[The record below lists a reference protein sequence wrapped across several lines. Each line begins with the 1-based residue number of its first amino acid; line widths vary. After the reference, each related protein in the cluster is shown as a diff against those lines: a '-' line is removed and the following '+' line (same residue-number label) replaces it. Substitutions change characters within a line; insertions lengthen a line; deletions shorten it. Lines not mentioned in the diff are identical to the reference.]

1 MVNFSKNLLQ
11 KGLTLL
17 LRQQTNILSAAFI
30 IMATVLLSQ
39 VLGLIRQRLLLGTY
53 GVSVTGLYYYATS
66 LPDSLFQI
74 VISGALSSAF
84 IPVFSQY
91 LSKKEEKEGYLFA
104 SSLLSVSLTLFFV
117 ISVILFFFA
126 SQFVHLLVAPGLPS
140 GQIANIAMQ
149 MRIILLGEM
158 FFIIATFLSSI
169 LQCYNQFLIPG
180 IASALYNLG
189 IIIGIVFLAPT
200 LGIFAASWG
209 VVLGAFLFI
218 LLQVPFVLKLG
229 FRFHLILRITQ
240 GVKEVLH
247 LMWPRTIAI
256 AIANVGVLIT
266 GILISYLV
274 DGSRNLVIFDSAKT
288 LAFAPVALFGASIA
302 QAAFPV
308 LSRQA
313 ANTEEFKETLLASL
327 MQMLY
332 IILPV
337 SVLFLVLRIPLV
349 RLVYGVSKFDWPATV
364 LTGRTLAFFSLSIFA
379 QSLINL
385 LQRAFWARH
394 DTRTP
399 LIVVAISTCVMIVLS
414 LIFLFEY
421 HFGVASIA
429 LSYFLSSLVN
439 FFVLFVLLDKKTGG
453 FNKKFITLS
462 AGKIFIASGI
472 TALALYIPIKLLDQV
487 VFDTTKTINLLEL
500 TGIASI
506 CGIVIYGVLTWV
518 FKVKEAET
526 FLLMAAR
533 VGNWKDILYKKEEA
547 IEPNKVTP

>member
-1 MVNFSKNLLQ
+1 MINLSKNLLQ

-39 VLGLIRQRLLLGTY
+39 ILGLIRQRLLLATF
-53 GVSVTGLYYYATS
+53 GVSTTGLYYYATS

-84 IPVFSQY
+84 IPVFAQY
-91 LSKKEEKEGYLFA
+91 LTRKEEKEGYYFA
-104 SSLLSVSLTLFFV
+104 SSLLTVSLAIFFI
-117 ISVILFFFA
+117 ISVVLFIFA
-126 SQFVHLLVAPGLPS
+126 QQFVHWFVAPGLPHT
-140 GQIANIAMQ
+140 QIVNIASQ

-158 FFIIATFLSSI
+158 FFIIASFFSSI

-180 IASALYNLG
+180 IASALYNFG
-189 IIIGIVFLAPT
+189 IIVGIMVLSPFIGV
-200 LGIFAASWG
+200 FAASWG

-218 LLQVPFVLKLG
+218 LLQVPFVIKAG
-229 FRFHLILRITQ
+229 FQFHLILKVTH

-247 LMWPRTIAI
+247 LMWPRTISI
-256 AIANVGVLIT
+256 AIANIGVLVT

-308 LSRQA
+308 LARQRE
-313 ANTEEFKETLLASL
+313 NKEEFKQTLLASF

-337 SVLFLVLRIPLV
+337 AVLFLVLRIPLV

-385 LQRAFWARH
+385 LQRAFWALH
-394 DTRTP
+394 DTATP
-399 LIVVAISTCVMIVLS
+399 LVVVAISTVVMIVLGVV
-414 LIFLFEY
+414 FLFGY

-429 LSYFLSSLVN
+429 FAYVLSSLIN
-439 FFVLFVLLDKKTGG
+439 FVVLFILLDRKTGG
-453 FNKKFITLS
+453 FDKKFIFVS
-462 AGKIFIASGI
+462 CGKIFIATGI
-472 TALALYIPIKLLDQV
+472 TAVALYVPIKLLDQV
-487 VFDTTKTINLLEL
+487 VYDTTKTINLLEL

-506 CGIVIYGVLTWV
+506 CGIISYGVLTWL
-518 FKVKEAET
+518 FKVKEAQT
-526 FLLMAAR
+526 FILMAAR
-533 VGNWKDILYKKEEA
+533 VGNWRDVLDKKEEA
-547 IEPNKVTP
+547 IEPTKVNP

>member
-1 MVNFSKNLLQ
+1 MVNLSKKLFQ

-39 VLGLIRQRLLLGTY
+39 LLGLIRQRLLLSTF
-53 GVSVTGLYYYATS
+53 GVSTTGLYYYATS

-91 LSKKEEKEGYLFA
+91 LSKKEEREGYYFA
-104 SSLLSVSLTLFFV
+104 SSLLSVSLAFFFIISIVLFV
-117 ISVILFFFA
+117 FA
-126 SQFVHLLVAPGLPS
+126 SQFVQWFVAPGLPVS
-140 GQIANIAMQ
+140 QINDIASL

-158 FFIIATFLSSI
+158 FFIIASFFSSI
-169 LQCYNQFLIPG
+169 LQCYNQFLVPG
-180 IASALYNLG
+180 IASALYNFG
-189 IIIGIVFLAPT
+189 IILGIVFLSPF

-218 LLQVPFVLKLG
+218 IFQIPFVFRVG
-229 FRFHLILRITQ
+229 FRFHLILRITH
-240 GVKEVLH
+240 GVREVLH

-256 AIANVGVLIT
+256 AIANTGVIIT
-266 GILISYLV
+266 GILISYLA
-274 DGSRNLVIFDSAKT
+274 DGPRNLVIFDSAKT

-308 LSRQA
+308 LSRQVHDQE
-313 ANTEEFKETLLASL
+313 NFKATLLASF

-337 SVLFLVLRIPLV
+337 SVLFLVLRIPIV

-364 LTGRTLAFFSLSIFA
+364 LTGRTLAFFSLGIFA

-385 LQRAFWARH
+385 LQRAFWALH
-394 DTRTP
+394 DTATP
-399 LIVVAISTCVMIVLS
+399 LVVVAISTIVMIGSGVW
-414 LIFLFEY
+414 FLFVN
-421 HFGVASIA
+421 HSGVASIA
-429 LSYFLSSLVN
+429 AAYVLSSICN
-439 FFVLFVLLDKKTGG
+439 FVILFILLDRKTSG
-453 FNKKFITLS
+453 FDKRYVLIS
-462 AGKIFIASGI
+462 CGKIFIASAI
-472 TALALYIPIKLLDQV
+472 TAIALYIPIKLLDQV
-487 VFDTTKTINLLEL
+487 VFDTTKTINLIAL

-506 CGIVIYGVLTWV
+506 CGIIIYGLLTWL
-518 FKVKEAET
+518 FRVKEADT

-533 VGNWKDILYKKEEA
+533 VGNWKDILYKTDET
-547 IEPNKVTP
+547 IEPAKITP

>member
-1 MVNFSKNLLQ
+1 MVNLSKRLFQ

-39 VLGLIRQRLLLGTY
+39 ILGVIRQRLLLSTF
-53 GVSVTGLYYYATS
+53 GVSTTGLYYYATS

-91 LSKKEEKEGYLFA
+91 LSKKEENEGYMFA
-104 SSLLSVSLTLFFV
+104 SSLLSVSLALFFI
-117 ISVILFFFA
+117 ISVVMFAFA
-126 SQFVHLLVAPGLPS
+126 SQFVHWFVAPGLPVS
-140 GQIANIAMQ
+140 QIKDIAAL

-158 FFIIATFLSSI
+158 FFIIASFFSSI
-169 LQCYNQFLIPG
+169 LQCYNQFLVPG
-180 IASALYNLG
+180 IASALYNFG
-189 IIIGIVFLAPT
+189 IIMGIIFLSPFIGV
-200 LGIFAASWG
+200 FAASWG

-218 LLQVPFVLKLG
+218 IFQVPFVIKAG
-229 FRFHLILRITQ
+229 FKFHIILRVTK

-247 LMWPRTIAI
+247 LMWPRTISI
-256 AIANVGVLIT
+256 AIANIGVIVT
-266 GILISYLV
+266 GVLISYLA

-313 ANTEEFKETLLASL
+313 HEKDNFKATLLASF

-337 SVLFLVLRIPLV
+337 SVLFLVLRIPIV

-364 LTGRTLAFFSLSIFA
+364 LTGRTLAFFSLGIFA

-385 LQRAFWARH
+385 LQRAFWALH
-394 DTRTP
+394 DTATP
-399 LIVVAISTCVMIVLS
+399 LIVVAISTVIMVS
-414 LIFLFEY
+414 LGVWFLFFN
-421 HFGVASIA
+421 HSGVASIA
-429 LSYFLSSLVN
+429 AAYFFSSICN
-439 FFVLFVLLDKKTGG
+439 FIILFILLDRKTGG
-453 FNKKFITLS
+453 FDKKFVLLS
-462 AGKIFIASGI
+462 AGKIFIASVI
-472 TALALYIPIKLLDQV
+472 TAIALYIPIKLLDQV
-487 VFDTTKTINLLEL
+487 VFDTTKTINLIEL

-506 CGIVIYGVLTWV
+506 CGVLIYGLLTWL
-518 FKVKEAET
+518 FKVKEAQT
-526 FLLMAAR
+526 YFLMLSR
-533 VGNWKDILYKKEEA
+533 VGNWKDILYKTDEA
-547 IEPNKVTP
+547 IEPAKVTP